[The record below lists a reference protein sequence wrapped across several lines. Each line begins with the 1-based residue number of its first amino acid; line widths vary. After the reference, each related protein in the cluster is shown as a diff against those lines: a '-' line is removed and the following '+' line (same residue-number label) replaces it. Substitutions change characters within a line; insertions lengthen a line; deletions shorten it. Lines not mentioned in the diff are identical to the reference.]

1 MPLKFIQFATVLLFL
16 LSAYGWGRLG
26 RHLLDRRIV
35 VWHSLTA
42 IFGLALL
49 NVVGGLL
56 NLVSLAYG
64 WTLLLLLTVGVVYGS
79 REILRQK
86 PWQHFRFS
94 RASIPVH
101 IASGLSVGA
110 AVLLIPAGI
119 FNAHD
124 DFQTYVTRPFRMVQT
139 GSINGG
145 PFDPLGVDSFGSQSF
160 FHGFFLGDGS
170 VGLLNGFDAIAC
182 FALCLLLSAEL
193 SLRWRLPWWLGTAA
207 VLCLACFNPQYVNI
221 SPLYSGVAGVMAVT
235 MAGAFLARAACA
247 KTLFQLRPAA
257 ITFGLAVA
265 WLATLKVT
273 FNAYAAIFSCVLLLL
288 ILAGSH
294 RRAAVIKAGMTSLLT
309 AALCILPWMLIP
321 LPGLFNAWHAGEIA
335 GAAILHGDSGIAG
348 SDLRLLFSPEG
359 LYYGDTPLSYAMVA
373 VLALVLG
380 LAGLFYARLTS
391 TVPKGHGLEA
401 VVAAGLATML
411 VFLVHGHIFNIGAA
425 IRYSCPVLMG
435 GFFFV
440 ILAFSRA
447 QSKTGTLVGLW
458 SCRLAALVLLGTIV
472 TFTGSFLRRL
482 ETAVRNRTLLAY
494 PVDQRYEKFCLDT
507 LADKEASYCWQV
519 QTNLPVNA
527 AALVWTSAPFHLD
540 FTRNQLLV
548 TSEAGLIS
556 PALHFPSG
564 MSVAELACYLRGI
577 GVEYVLMEVRGVVV
591 RQYLDLKY
599 LQESNDPVER
609 KLGRYGAYFRGA
621 LAELAVRGTIYYYDG
636 RTILFELPKVVQTV
650 PAERIASSDPRI
662 P

>member
-1 MPLKFIQFATVLLFL
+1 
-16 LSAYGWGRLG
+16 
-26 RHLLDRRIV
+26 
-35 VWHSLTA
+35 
-42 IFGLALL
+42 
-49 NVVGGLL
+49 
-56 NLVSLAYG
+56 
-64 WTLLLLLTVGVVYGS
+64 
-79 REILRQK
+79 
-86 PWQHFRFS
+86 
-94 RASIPVH
+94 
-101 IASGLSVGA
+101 
-110 AVLLIPAGI
+110 LLIPAGI

-373 VLALVLG
+373 VLAW
-380 LAGLFYARLTS
+380 AYFQHWRRHPLFL
-391 TVPKGHGLEA
+391 
-401 VVAAGLATML
+401 
-411 VFLVHGHIFNIGAA
+411 
-425 IRYSCPVLMG
+425 SCVDG
-435 GFFFV
+435 W
-440 ILAFSRA
+440 I
-447 QSKTGTLVGLW
+447 
-458 SCRLAALVLLGTIV
+458 
-472 TFTGSFLRRL
+472 FLRDPGVFPRSIKNRYTGWVMVVSTRCAGPAGYYCHLHRL
-482 ETAVRNRTLLAY
+482 
-494 PVDQRYEKFCLDT
+494 
-507 LADKEASYCWQV
+507 
-519 QTNLPVNA
+519 LP
-527 AALVWTSAPFHLD
+527 SAPGN
-540 FTRNQLLV
+540 R
-548 TSEAGLIS
+548 SA
-556 PALHFPSG
+556 
-564 MSVAELACYLRGI
+564 
-577 GVEYVLMEVRGVVV
+577 
-591 RQYLDLKY
+591 
-599 LQESNDPVER
+599 
-609 KLGRYGAYFRGA
+609 
-621 LAELAVRGTIYYYDG
+621 
-636 RTILFELPKVVQTV
+636 
-650 PAERIASSDPRI
+650 
-662 P
+662 